1 MSKTRTLAGAALVTL
16 LSAAPGLAAPRP
28 MSAPAEKP
36 SIFSLPHRV
45 TGQVV
50 AVNQET
56 LMLAVRTPD
65 RGTFSLKA
73 DADTAPQLGTLRP
86 GDRVTVSY
94 KNSKGEKVATR
105 IVPA

>member
-1 MSKTRTLAGAALVTL
+1 MSKTMSLAGAALMTL
-16 LSAAPGLAAPRP
+16 LSTAAGFAAQGS

-36 SIFSLPHRV
+36 SIFSLPHQV

-56 LMLAVRTPD
+56 LMLTVRTPD

-73 DADTAPQLGTLRP
+73 DPDTAPQLSSLRL

-94 KNSKGEKVATR
+94 KNSKGERVATK

>member
-1 MSKTRTLAGAALVTL
+1 MSKTRSLAGAALVTL
-16 LSAAPGLAAPRP
+16 LSAAPGFAAPGS

-36 SIFSLPHRV
+36 SIFSLPHQV

-56 LMLAVRTPD
+56 LMLTVRTPD

-73 DADTAPQLGTLRP
+73 DIDTAPLLGTLRL

-94 KNSKGEKVATR
+94 KHSKGERVATR

>member
-1 MSKTRTLAGAALVTL
+1 MSKTRSLAGAALVTL
-16 LSAAPGLAAPRP
+16 LSVASGFAVQGAT
-28 MSAPAEKP
+28 SAPAEKP
-36 SIFSLPHRV
+36 SMFSLPHRV

-50 AVNQET
+50 AVNQGT
-56 LMLAVRTPD
+56 LMLTVRTPD

-73 DADTAPQLGTLRP
+73 DADTAPQLGTLRL

-94 KNSKGEKVATR
+94 KNSKGEMVATK

>member
-1 MSKTRTLAGAALVTL
+1 MSQIRSLAGATLMTL
-16 LSAAPGLAAPRP
+16 LSAAPGFAAQGS
-28 MSAPAEKP
+28 MSEPAEKP
-36 SIFSLPHRV
+36 SIFSLPHQV

-56 LMLAVRTPD
+56 LMLTVRTPD

-73 DADTAPQLGTLRP
+73 DTDTAPQLSTLRL

-94 KNSKGEKVATR
+94 KNSKGERVATR

>member
-1 MSKTRTLAGAALVTL
+1 MHKTSTLAGAALMTL
-16 LSAAPGLAAPRP
+16 LSAAPGLAAQGS

-36 SIFSLPHRV
+36 SIFSLPHQV

-56 LMLAVRTPD
+56 LMLTVRTPD

-73 DADTAPQLGTLRP
+73 DTDTAPQLGTLRP

-94 KNSKGEKVATR
+94 KHSKGERVATR